1 MDTSTHFSSGRNL
14 KYKLFDNPQGCAV
27 IRRYIKCDGAGLYHE
42 RSKVI
47 EGMAADS
54 FRTECLYIQLPIE
67 FLEGQTDMWKGWDRL
82 PRASTRSE
90 VCCQRTHYLLPE
102 PCRIR
107 F

>member
-54 FRTECLYIQLPIE
+54 FRTGLSWMFVHTATNRISRRADRHVERL
-67 FLEGQTDMWKGWDRL
+67 GQTTQGIHKK
-82 PRASTRSE
+82 
-90 VCCQRTHYLLPE
+90 
-102 PCRIR
+102 
-107 F
+107 